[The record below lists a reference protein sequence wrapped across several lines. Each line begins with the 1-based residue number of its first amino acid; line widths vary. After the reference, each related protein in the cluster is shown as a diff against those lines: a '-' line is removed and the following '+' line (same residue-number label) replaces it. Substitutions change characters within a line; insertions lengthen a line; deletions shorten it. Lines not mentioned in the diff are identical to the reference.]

1 MPGTTERLALSLSL
15 FVARSLLKV
24 EVRKYFCNL
33 VGDTFFSPP
42 NNFKMAELLI
52 KWQNSLCE
60 EELELWQK
68 EVKAYED
75 GNEPVL
81 VRGISSQSQQFQIF

>member
-1 MPGTTERLALSLSL
+1 M
-15 FVARSLLKV
+15 
-24 EVRKYFCNL
+24 
-33 VGDTFFSPP
+33 GDTFFSPP

-81 VRGISSQSQQFQIF
+81 VRGISSQSQQFQIFWTQLLFKGIKNSALNQYITADFMTTGQH